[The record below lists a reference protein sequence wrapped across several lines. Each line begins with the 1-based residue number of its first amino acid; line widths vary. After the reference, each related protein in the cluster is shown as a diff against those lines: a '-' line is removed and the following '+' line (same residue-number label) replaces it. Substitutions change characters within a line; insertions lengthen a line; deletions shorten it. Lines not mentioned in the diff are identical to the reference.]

1 MVLRPLHILST
12 QSFPGAGRA
21 VLLCLMAVFFTCF
34 SPDAFCQSFLEQWD
48 VHSASPEP
56 ARRGTWLDDLRRRN
70 EGQPVSPASESDAGR
85 RDEEVS
91 EEFPLDA
98 FHNAPTSNP
107 ETRRR
112 FGLISSMDEIEP
124 SQDELPEAAEPVP
137 PVPEMPGQ
145 LPASELELPNYDDK
159 PELRREIITPGQ
171 VFREAT
177 QPCYDY
183 QMLPGSLLYR
193 SYLAGEKEPRMQ
205 FLQMYD
211 MKSDRRL
218 WEAVLGGRVGIF
230 RYGELGLNAQEAFQ
244 LDLEGAVFARVL
256 PDEPSAM
263 LESSDYRAGLLG
275 TWRFGNA
282 AYKAGYYHVSSHTGD
297 EFLLANPGFNRINY
311 VRDSLIV
318 GTSRDFAQAFRIYG
332 EIAYAIG
339 HQGGAMPWELQFGG
353 EYMPAMSTGL
363 KGAPFAAIN
372 SHYREEFGSRLGVNF
387 NSGWGWQSAE
397 SSHRLRLGLDL
408 YSGPSLNYQRFD
420 QYESLIGGGI
430 WFDF

>member
-1 MVLRPLHILST
+1 MFLRHLQL
-12 QSFPGAGRA
+12 QLAKRLPGAGRA
-21 VLLCLMAVFFTCF
+21 FCFCLLLSWVSTV
-34 SPDAFCQSFLEQWD
+34 SPTAFAQSVVEQWD
-48 VHSASPEP
+48 LNSPNPEP

-70 EGQPVSPASESDAGR
+70 SGEGVTPASERDDQR
-85 RDEEVS
+85 RSEES
-91 EEFPLDA
+91 TEEFPLEA
-98 FHNAPTSNP
+98 FHNLPTSDKNAQ
-107 ETRRR
+107 RR
-112 FGLISSMDEIEP
+112 FELISSAATTQE
-124 SQDELPEAAEPVP
+124 ELADPADPVP
-137 PVPEMPGQ
+137 PVPQIDSAVAP
-145 LPASELELPNYDDK
+145 ELELPNYEEK

-171 VFREAT
+171 VFRDSV
-177 QPCYDY
+177 QPCYEY
-183 QMLPGSLLYR
+183 QMLPGSLLYH

-205 FLQMYD
+205 FLQLYD
-211 MKSDRRL
+211 TKSDRRL

-230 RYGELGLNAQEAFQ
+230 RYGELGPQPQEAFQ

-275 TWRFGNA
+275 TWRFGNE
-282 AYKAGYYHVSSHTGD
+282 AYKAGYYHISSHAGD

-311 VRDSLIV
+311 VRDSVIF
-318 GTSRDFAQAFRIYG
+318 GTSRDFAEAFRIYG

-339 HQGGAMPWELQFGG
+339 SQGGALPWELQFGG
-353 EYMPAMSTGL
+353 EYMPVMGTGL
-363 KGAPFAAIN
+363 KGAPFAAVN

-387 NSGWGWQSAE
+387 NAGWGWQGE
-397 SSHRLRLGLDL
+397 ETLHRLRLGLNL